1 MAIETFIWQSEKGE
15 GEIKQRVRTQQFG
28 DGYAQSVSDGIN
40 NKSQT
45 WPFLHTGPKDKI
57 KAIMAFLDRH
67 QGAKAFL
74 WTPPLGE
81 LGLYKCNGYK
91 PSPRGGQVYSLSA
104 TFEQA
109 FHPSGKPP
117 WH

>member
-28 DGYAQSVSDGIN
+28 DGYVQSVSDGIN

-109 FHPSGKPP
+109 FHP
-117 WH
+117 

>member
-15 GEIKQRVRTQQFG
+15 GEITQRVRTKKFG
-28 DGYAQSVSDGIN
+28 DGYGQTVSDGIN
-40 NKSQT
+40 NKSQS
-45 WPFLHTGPKDKI
+45 WPFMHTGPKEKI
-57 KAIMAFLDRH
+57 KAIMVFLDRH

-81 LGLYKCNGYK
+81 LGLYTCNGYN
-91 PSPRGGQVYSLSA
+91 PSPRGGQVYALSA

-109 FHPSGKPP
+109 FLP
-117 WH
+117 